1 MKFLLLI
8 LKNLRRNLLRT
19 LLTALGTIVL
29 VFVITLIW
37 SVLDFLGKATEE
49 KAQNVKMIVTE
60 RWQIPSQM
68 PFSYAASLVEGAA
81 RKEGDVRPTDSM
93 SWSFYGGTLDPTKKT
108 ADNFLFAIATRPG
121 CIMTM
126 MEELD
131 EMPAGPERDR
141 MLAICDQ
148 LETNKQ
154 GIIVGVDRLKTLNK
168 RVGERIVIHGLIYQ
182 GLDLEFEIVG
192 TFPESYARYAQSA
205 VFNRQYLFD
214 ALDAWPRSHSGRAH
228 PMAEKNMNLMWL
240 RVEGNDAF
248 EKVSRQIE
256 DSPLYTNPAVKTQT
270 LSSAVSSFLDAYRDL
285 IWGARYLL
293 SPAILVTLSLVI
305 SNSISISVRERR
317 KEMAV
322 LKVLG
327 FQPRHILGLV
337 LGEALLIGTASG
349 LLSAAVSIYMINSVM
364 GGLKLPIA
372 FFQAFTIPP
381 EAIVWGAA
389 VGFGTALLGS
399 IVPAFNARRVKVSDV
414 FSKVA

>member
-1 MKFLLLI
+1 MKFFLLI
-8 LKNLRRNLLRT
+8 LKNLRRNLVRT

-29 VFVITLIW
+29 VFVVTLIW
-37 SVLDFLGKATEE
+37 SVLDFLNKATEE
-49 KAQNVKMIVTE
+49 KSQNVKMIVTE
-60 RWQIPSQM
+60 RWQIPSQL
-68 PFSYAASLVEGAA
+68 PFTYAASLVEGAA
-81 RKEGDVRPTDSM
+81 RNEGDTRPTDSM
-93 SWSFYGGTLDPTKKT
+93 SWAFYGGTLDPTKMT
-108 ADNFLFAIATRPG
+108 ADNFLFAIGTRPDA
-121 CIMTM
+121 IMTM

-131 EMPAGPERDR
+131 EMEAGPERDR
-141 MLAICDQ
+141 MLALCDQ
-148 LETNKQ
+148 LNSKKQ

-168 RVGERIVIHGLIYQ
+168 RVGERIVIHGLIYK
-182 GLDLEFEIVG
+182 GLNLEFEIVG
-192 TFPESYARYAQSA
+192 VFPEKLARYAQSA
-205 VFNRQYLFD
+205 VFNRDYLYD
-214 ALDAWPRSHSGRAH
+214 SLDAWPRTHGGQPH
-228 PMAEKNMNLMWL
+228 PLAQKNMNLMWL
-240 RVEGNDAF
+240 RVSGNEAF
-248 EKVSRQIE
+248 EQVSRQIE
-256 DSPLYTNPAVKTQT
+256 NSPLYTSPAVKTQT

-293 SPAILVTLSLVI
+293 SPAILVTLALVI

-349 LLSAAVSIYMINSVM
+349 LLSAGGSTYFINNVM

-381 EAIVWGAA
+381 EAIGWGAA
-389 VGFGTALLGS
+389 VGFGTALVGS
-399 IVPAFNARRVKVSDV
+399 IIPAFSARRVKVSDV